1 MWQIES
7 ESQIPISQEGKEIRC
22 LCDISGEMQKRD
34 SAGMNDNG
42 KCVNMSNTSYATLG
56 KVGTGTL

>member
-7 ESQIPISQEGKEIRC
+7 ESQISMSQEGKEIRC
-22 LCDISGEMQKRD
+22 LCDISGEMQKKD

-42 KCVNMSNTSYATLG
+42 KCVNMEQH
-56 KVGTGTL
+56 